1 MLIDISAETYQAIIA
16 FFTGLGL
23 TAEDYGNYI
32 GSDDQG
38 YWVDYEYLVN
48 NNWATEID
56 GAVYL
61 ISLRPSQKGMFIGN
75 L

>member
-1 MLIDISAETYQAIIA
+1 MGIYVDESVYQALIAAGFEDYVGQDDEGYYVDYIALIDAGYAE
-16 FFTGLGL
+16 
-23 TAEDYGNYI
+23 EI
-32 GSDDQG
+32 G
-38 YWVDYEYLVN
+38 
-48 NNWATEID
+48 